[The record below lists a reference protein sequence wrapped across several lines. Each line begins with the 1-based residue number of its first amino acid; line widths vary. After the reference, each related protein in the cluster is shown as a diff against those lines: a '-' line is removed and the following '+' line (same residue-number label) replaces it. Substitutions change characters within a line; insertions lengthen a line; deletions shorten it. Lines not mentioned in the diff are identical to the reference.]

1 MNTKDVINQKIADL
15 DKLIENLRHQIDDAE
30 KQQIEL
36 YQQLN
41 NIQRQEIADSCV
53 SCIYEVNTDNS
64 MYAFLDARTK
74 TTPIMDKFYY
84 SKKKFL
90 VFRKF
95 GITSNWKSLSLVVM
109 RSPYQVIKTKDI
121 LTMTG
126 LKESSPEHIYP
137 VTYLRRLLL
146 LPNLFKELSRY
157 FRKGR
162 LKMGAR
168 IPFTMPCHLGGQT
181 FMNQTGYGS
190 EYEGDMLVHEGTL
203 YGEVTDFQIIGVIV
217 EER

>member
-53 SCIYEVNTDNS
+53 SCIYEVNADNS

-109 RSPYQVIKTKDI
+109 R
-121 LTMTG
+121 
-126 LKESSPEHIYP
+126 
-137 VTYLRRLLL
+137 R
-146 LPNLFKELSRY
+146 
-157 FRKGR
+157 
-162 LKMGAR
+162 
-168 IPFTMPCHLGGQT
+168 
-181 FMNQTGYGS
+181 
-190 EYEGDMLVHEGTL
+190 
-203 YGEVTDFQIIGVIV
+203 
-217 EER
+217 

>member
-126 LKESSPEHIYP
+126 LKKLSGAYISS
-137 VTYLRRLLL
+137 TYLRR
-146 LPNLFKELSRY
+146 PSFAAELFKELSRIPEG
-157 FRKGR
+157 KI
-162 LKMGAR
+162 KEGAR

-190 EYEGDMLVHEGTL
+190 KYEGDMLVHEGTL

>member
-126 LKESSPEHIYP
+126 LKKLSGAYISS
-137 VTYLRRLLL
+137 TYLRR
-146 LPNLFKELSRY
+146 PSFAAELFKELSRIPEG
-157 FRKGR
+157 KI
-162 LKMGAR
+162 KEGAR

-181 FMNQTGYGS
+181 FMNQT
-190 EYEGDMLVHEGTL
+190 
-203 YGEVTDFQIIGVIV
+203 
-217 EER
+217 